1 MGTYKNKIIK
11 IELLQNNKDKIKE
24 LFKYLDIT
32 EKLTEFIFLLIF
44 SFNDSDNF
52 KENYYRII
60 DNFLE
65 KKDIQKEIDKQKQNL
80 YLNKYNIQY
89 NMENDAIVIFDEIKQ
104 YFVVENFSLYSPYLV
119 LNNLYYYEKKFIL
132 QDKYRIGSLTF
143 NNFFECD
150 FYKKYIKKLYGK
162 NIL

>member
-24 LFKYLDIT
+24 LFKYLDFT

-65 KKDIQKEIDKQKQNL
+65 KK
-80 YLNKYNIQY
+80 
-89 NMENDAIVIFDEIKQ
+89 IF
-104 YFVVENFSLYSPYLV
+104 
-119 LNNLYYYEKKFIL
+119 KK
-132 QDKYRIGSLTF
+132 K
-143 NNFFECD
+143 
-150 FYKKYIKKLYGK
+150 
-162 NIL
+162 